1 MKRHDGFT
9 LIELMVTIAVA
20 VVILTLAVPGFR
32 SIIQNNRAATQAND
46 LVTALGLARSEA
58 IKRSLTVSL
67 CPSSDQATCTGGTAW
82 EGGWIVFLDR
92 NGNGSRN
99 PDVDPDLDDVLLRVH
114 ADLDGGSTLA
124 GPANLSFESAGN
136 AVAAATFQHRID
148 GCSGDQ
154 GRNIDINAA
163 GRVNVTRVACGT

>member
-58 IKRSLTVSL
+58 IKRGLTVSL

-82 EGGWIVFLDR
+82 EEGWIVFLDR
-92 NGNGSRN
+92 DGDGSRD
-99 PDVDPDLDDVLLRVH
+99 PDGDPDLDDLLLRVH
-114 ADLDGGSTLA
+114 AALDGGSTLA
-124 GPANLSFESAGN
+124 GPANLRFQAAGSVN
-136 AVAAATFQHRID
+136 AIATFQHRID
-148 GCSGDQ
+148 DCSGDQ
-154 GRNIDINAA
+154 GRNIDINLS

>member
-58 IKRSLTVSL
+58 IKRGLTVSL
-67 CPSSDQATCTGGTAW
+67 CPSSDQATCTGGTSW
-82 EGGWIVFLDR
+82 EGGWILFTDENESASLD
-92 NGNGSRN
+92 G
-99 PDVDPDLDDVLLRVH
+99 DDALIRVH
-114 ADLDGGSTLA
+114 GALDGGSTLA
-124 GPANLSFESAGN
+124 GPANLRFQAAGSVN
-136 AVAAATFQHRID
+136 AIATFQHRID
-148 GCSGDQ
+148 DCSGDQ
-154 GRNIDINAA
+154 GRNIDINLS